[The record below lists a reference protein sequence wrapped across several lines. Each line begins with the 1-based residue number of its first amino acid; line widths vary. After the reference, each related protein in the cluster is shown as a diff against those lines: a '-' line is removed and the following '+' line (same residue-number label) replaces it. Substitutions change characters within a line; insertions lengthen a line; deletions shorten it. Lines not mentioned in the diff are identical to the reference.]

1 MNEKELIEGISFPKR
16 SLDIDMID
24 CCELGIDGV
33 TYETQFVA
41 VEVYDND
48 VTKNSN
54 INHSKIFKTTNRFR
68 GTMMENITEMVETLK
83 EQNIFREGFDYE
95 LYFDENMDNE
105 PILCNV
111 SNKEIVSMTGVDE
124 DDFI

>member
-16 SLDIDMID
+16 SLDINMID
-24 CCELGIDGV
+24 CCELGIDGI

-48 VTKNSN
+48 VAKNPN

-124 DDFI
+124 DVII

>member
-48 VTKNSN
+48 VAKNPN

-124 DDFI
+124 DVII

>member
-16 SLDIDMID
+16 SLDIDMND
-24 CCELGIDGV
+24 CCKLGIDGV

-124 DDFI
+124 DVII

>member
-24 CCELGIDGV
+24 CCELGIDGI

-48 VTKNSN
+48 VAKNPN

-124 DDFI
+124 DVII